1 MAKDQAKQQDKKYGA
16 PADALA
22 SDAYPAITTDP
33 DAKNYV
39 VRPTSEEVS
48 PALGEVPQ
56 GRFSEQVAKSEE
68 GAGSAGEES
77 HPEENQPAL
86 GVDPQQSSS
95 STSGKK
101 S

>member
-1 MAKDQAKQQDKKYGA
+1 MAKDQAKQQQQDKKYGA

-48 PALGEVPQ
+48 PALGEVPK

-68 GAGSAGEES
+68 GASGEES